1 MPNDPS
7 KTFADHLRTVCS
19 HDPYANPMSAVS
31 SLNRHHAPLH
41 TTADDRKTRIM
52 SIINVTPDSFSD
64 GGVYYNR
71 DLHALDPRLGQLKL
85 AKASIV
91 DVGGQS
97 TRPGADE
104 VSEEEE
110 VNRVMASIAELKKYH
125 LCISVDTYRSKV
137 ARAAIE
143 AGADMI
149 NDVSGGT
156 MDPQMLSTAAKL
168 GCTICLSHMRGTP
181 KTMSKKTNYPDGVVA
196 GVGRELLERV
206 TAAEAAGIR
215 RWRIILDPGLGFS
228 KTVEQNVELLQR
240 LPELRSFPGLQNMP
254 WLVGPSRKGFIGA
267 VTGVVEPRK
276 RIWGTAAAVA
286 AAVAGGADIVRVH
299 DVDEMSNV
307 VEMAD
312 AIWRP
317 GAYRQ

>member
-1 MPNDPS
+1 MPNDPNKS
-7 KTFADHLRTVCS
+7 FADHLRTVCS
-19 HDPYANPMSAVS
+19 YDPCSHSTSAVS
-31 SLNRHHAPLH
+31 PLSRHHAPLY
-41 TTADDRKTRIM
+41 TTADDRQTRIM
-52 SIINVTPDSFSD
+52 SIVNVTPDSFSD

-71 DLHALDPRLGQLKL
+71 DLRTLNSKLGQLKL

-91 DVGGQS
+91 DIGGQS

-104 VSEEEE
+104 VPEQEEMK
-110 VNRVMASIAELKKYH
+110 RVMASIPELKNYH
-125 LCISVDTYRSKV
+125 LGISVDTYRSNV
-137 ARAAIE
+137 AQAAIE

-156 MDPQMLSTAAKL
+156 MDPQMLSTVAKL

-181 KTMSKKTNYPDGVVA
+181 KTMSKKTHYPDGVVA

-215 RWRIILDPGLGFS
+215 RWRIVLDPGLGFS
-228 KTVEQNVELLQR
+228 KTVDQNIELLQR

-254 WLVGPSRKGFIGA
+254 WLVGPSRKGFVGA
-267 VTGVVEPRK
+267 VTGVVEPRE

-317 GAYRQ
+317 GAYRK